1 MSASTQIAVLLENDV
16 LVSCDETDAITVE
29 GSESHSIH
37 PDLFTTVAIREDEL
51 MNNNAGC
58 RLLLPRTELEAP
70 REVRGEWDAYH
81 LWMERCVSSS
91 LYFLLSLSIEVSL
104 LGGRDR

>member
-29 GSESHSIH
+29 GSESQSQFIH
-37 PDLFTTVAIREDEL
+37 HDLFIIVVIQEDEL
-51 MNNNAGC
+51 MKDDGGC
-58 RLLLPRTELEAP
+58 RLLLSRTELEAQ

-81 LWMERCVSSS
+81 LWMER
-91 LYFLLSLSIEVSL
+91 
-104 LGGRDR
+104 

>member
-29 GSESHSIH
+29 GSESGSIH
-37 PDLFTTVAIREDEL
+37 HDLFIIVAIREDEL
-51 MNNNAGC
+51 MKGGGTF
-58 RLLLPRTELEAP
+58 RLLLSRTELEAQ

-81 LWMERCVSSS
+81 LWMER
-91 LYFLLSLSIEVSL
+91 
-104 LGGRDR
+104 